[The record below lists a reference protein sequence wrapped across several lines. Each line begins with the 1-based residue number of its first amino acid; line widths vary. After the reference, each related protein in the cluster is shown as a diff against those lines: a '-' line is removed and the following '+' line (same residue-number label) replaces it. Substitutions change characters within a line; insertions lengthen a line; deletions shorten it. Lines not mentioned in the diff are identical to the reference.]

1 MNLSPDFL
9 IKVLKLNGFIF
20 KRAKGSHQLFYNP
33 ATNKTI
39 TVPVHN
45 GKDLKKELFL
55 LFLNKQVLIKQNYN
69 YFFQITPL
77 KHWVEKIGSLLFG
90 QTDCGKRKSG
100 FQGFRISGN

>member
-45 GKDLKKELFL
+45 GKDLKKGTFL
-55 LFLNKQVLIKQNYN
+55 AILKQAGIDK
-69 YFFQITPL
+69 T
-77 KHWVEKIGSLLFG
+77 
-90 QTDCGKRKSG
+90 KS
-100 FQGFRISGN
+100 